1 MDECGFVL
9 VWDRGEVF
17 HKDALS
23 LYGSMFFKNE
33 VECLKE
39 MNIIMLPSAQDLS
52 WGK

>member
-23 LYGSMFFKNE
+23 CMVACF
-33 VECLKE
+33 LK
-39 MNIIMLPSAQDLS
+39 MKWNV
-52 WGK
+52 